1 MRDRVSSLFV
11 RPVNTVLAQTITGL
25 MPGYFAGELLHQVL
39 SDHAISLWSITLRTD
54 EVVRVSLPGDQL
66 FVVSSRGLE

>member
-1 MRDRVSSLFV
+1 
-11 RPVNTVLAQTITGL
+11 

-39 SDHAISLWSITLRTD
+39 SDHAISLWSTTLRTD